1 MRHETELTDAVKDI
15 DTYRLEMVSRVILC
29 SVDTHKPDVHSLVS
43 DSKMTLSEVIEA
55 LLPL

>member
-43 DSKMTLSEVIEA
+43 DNKTLSEVIEA